1 MTPPRRADP
10 VRQLLR
16 ALDRSA
22 ADANLSATFDHRALT
37 AWSSATFEGAR
48 HVLHVTAADEAALAR
63 WFAMLPEADLPLHGR
78 FVASCAGEII
88 GDCATIELL
97 VLDA

>member
-22 ADANLSATFDHRALT
+22 TDANLSAKFDHRTLA

-48 HVLHVTAADEAALAR
+48 HDLHVAADDEAALAR
-63 WFAMLPEADLPLHGR
+63 WFAVLPEADLPMRGR
-78 FVASCAGEII
+78 FVASCAGELS
-88 GDCATIELL
+88 GHGATIELL